1 MTRRQRRPQQQTGWM
16 DGYQPAQSVEAA
28 ALAMEARLRNR
39 EGCPTMFPDAIA
51 RLPFSEIERWSD

>member
-1 MTRRQRRPQQQTGWM
+1 MTRQRRTQQQNSWM
-16 DGYQPAQSVEAA
+16 DGYRPANGIEGA
-28 ALAMEARLRNR
+28 ALELERRLRNR

>member
-1 MTRRQRRPQQQTGWM
+1 MNTNPG
-16 DGYQPAQSVEAA
+16 GPLAQSVEAA

-39 EGCPTMFPDAIA
+39 EGCPAMFPDAIA